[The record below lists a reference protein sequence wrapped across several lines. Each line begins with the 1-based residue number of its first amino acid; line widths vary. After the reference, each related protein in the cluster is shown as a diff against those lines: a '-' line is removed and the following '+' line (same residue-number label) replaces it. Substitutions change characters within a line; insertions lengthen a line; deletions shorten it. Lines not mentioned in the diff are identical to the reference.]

1 MGNNSLSVI
10 QSINLAVLTPIVCKS
25 LHLDRFEI
33 QSWKVSPIKQGAG
46 NPVNLGLYR
55 FEGTGQDQDDN
66 RIPWSVILKII
77 QSPANAGVVN
87 FGEAADPTHWN
98 GWKRE
103 EPVYSSELLETLP
116 NGMAAPSCFG
126 KEELPGNIIRLWL
139 EDVQGTSHE
148 YWPLDL

>member
-1 MGNNSLSVI
+1 MGNNSLSAI

-33 QSWKVSPIKQGAG
+33 QSWKVIQIKQGAG
-46 NPVNLGLYR
+46 NPMSLGIYR

-66 RIPWSVILKII
+66 RIPWSIILKIL
-77 QSPANAGVVN
+77 QSPANAAVLN
-87 FGEAADPTHWN
+87 FSEAADPAHWDD
-98 GWKRE
+98 WKRE

-116 NGMAAPSCFG
+116 NDMAALCCFG

-139 EDVQGTSHE
+139 EDV
-148 YWPLDL
+148 

>member
-1 MGNNSLSVI
+1 MGNNFLSVI

-33 QSWKVSPIKQGAG
+33 QSWKVSQIKQDAG
-46 NPVNLGLYR
+46 NLVNLGLYR

-66 RIPWSVILKII
+66 RIPWSVILKIV

-87 FGEAADPTHWN
+87 FGEAAGPTHWN
-98 GWKRE
+98 YGKSE
-103 EPVYSSELLETLP
+103 SLVYSSELLETLP

-139 EDVQGTSHE
+139 EDI
-148 YWPLDL
+148 

>member
-33 QSWKVSPIKQGAG
+33 QSWKVSQIKQGPG
-46 NPVNLGLYR
+46 NPVSLGLYR
-55 FEGTGQDQDDN
+55 FEGMGQDQDDN

-103 EPVYSSELLETLP
+103 EPVYSSELLETLS

-126 KEELPGNIIRLWL
+126 KEELPGNIIQLWL
-139 EDVQGTSHE
+139 EDVQGTSRE